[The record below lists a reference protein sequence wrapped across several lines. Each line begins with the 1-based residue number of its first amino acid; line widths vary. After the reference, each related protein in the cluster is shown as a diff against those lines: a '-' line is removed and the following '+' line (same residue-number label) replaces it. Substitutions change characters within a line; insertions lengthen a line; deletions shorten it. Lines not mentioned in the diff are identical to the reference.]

1 MRRILLIAALCLSGC
16 MLPYAAPSVNYVPP
30 FDLECP
36 AGEVRVFRVN
46 ITRERSDAD
55 VEELC
60 ELKEVGAEGI
70 NKTPGQ
76 TSLGY
81 TNGVYVTGKH
91 GKVHNASTSHTL
103 AVRLYRPGYETV
115 ELNSW
120 DPPGK
125 IIWKEAMTAA
135 VQEMAL
141 DDLFDLGEK
150 KTTPDEKAAMV
161 HRTLQ
166 PGTKSSAHR
175 TALRFGAGEYARL
188 AAQVTGKEP
197 SQRAL
202 RDRLVDKA
210 RRLEQLADTKH

>member
-1 MRRILLIAALCLSGC
+1 MRRALLITALFLPGCL
-16 MLPYAAPSVNYVPP
+16 LPYAAPSVSYVPP

-46 ITRERSDAD
+46 ITRERAD
-55 VEELC
+55 IGQNELC
-60 ELKEVGAEGI
+60 ELKEVGADGI

-76 TSLGY
+76 T
-81 TNGVYVTGKH
+81 GVSVNRGIYVFSPALSYP
-91 GKVHNASTSHTL
+91 VSTSHTI
-103 AVRLYRPGYETV
+103 AVRLYRPGFEAV

-125 IIWKEAMTAA
+125 IIWKPAMTAA

-141 DDLFDLGEK
+141 DDLFDLDKKPAVGEG
-150 KTTPDEKAAMV
+150 AVMV

-166 PGTKSSAHR
+166 PGTTSTAHR

-188 AAQVTGKEP
+188 AAQVTGKDA
-197 SQRAL
+197 SQQAL

-210 RRLEQLADTKH
+210 RRLEQLADAKR